1 MTEKVRIGKRWVGK
15 DYPTF
20 IVAEIGGNFT
30 KTSEGLRLIRAAV
43 SAGADAVKLQT
54 FRAET
59 VTTRG
64 AVYDMENTGKV
75 SQFDLLRRYELS
87 VDAHRALFEY
97 ARKKKILLFST
108 PAHPTDVDFLET
120 FDVPV
125 YKIGSDDVT
134 NHLLLRTVGEKRK
147 PVILATGM
155 CTLEETSA
163 AVRVLNR
170 SGAKGIVLL
179 HCVTSYPTYPRE
191 ANLKAIATLAKTF
204 QVPVGFSDHTLGI
217 DVTLGAIALGA
228 CMIEKHFTLDKGA
241 KGPDHRISLEPQEFE
256 ALVKGARRIED
267 ALGDGRKRPAAS
279 EIPNR
284 KNNRKSVVTVRPI
297 KEKEKIR
304 REMVD
309 VKRPGYGIQP
319 SELERVI
326 GMRVKRN
333 IEADEVLTWNLL
345 Y

>member
-1 MTEKVRIGKRWVGK
+1 MKTVRIGKRLVGK
-15 DYPTF
+15 GCPAF

-30 KTSEGLRLIRAAV
+30 TTAEGIRFIDAAV
-43 SAGADAVKLQT
+43 SAGAEAVKLQT
-54 FRAET
+54 FRAVT
-59 VTTRG
+59 VTTRR

-75 SQFDLLRRYELS
+75 SQFNLLKRYELS
-87 VDAHRALFEY
+87 SEAHRILFEY
-97 ARKKKILLFST
+97 ARKKKIFLFST

-134 NHLLLRTVGEKRK
+134 NHLLLRYVGKKRK

-155 CTLEETSA
+155 CTLEETAA
-163 AVRVLNR
+163 AVQVLTR
-170 SGAKGIVLL
+170 AGAKGIVLL
-179 HCVTSYPTYPRE
+179 HCVTSYPTHPRE
-191 ANLKAIATLAKTF
+191 ANLKAMATLAKTF

-217 DVTLGAIALGA
+217 DITLGAIALGA
-228 CMIEKHFTLDKGA
+228 CAIEKHFTLDKGA
-241 KGPDHRISLEPQEFE
+241 KGPDHRISLEPKEFE
-256 ALVKGARRIED
+256 ALVKGARRIEA
-267 ALGDGRKRPAAS
+267 ALGDGRKRPAPS

-284 KNNRKSVVTVRPI
+284 KNNRKSVVTIQPI

-333 IEADEVLTWNLL
+333 IGADEVLTWNLL